1 MNKLE
6 VKDLVSVG
14 IFSALFI
21 VFIVIV
27 SILQIVPILSLGMP
41 AMVALFTGPVYLLFV
56 ARTGKPL
63 CISIMGL
70 VVSLIIGLLFF
81 GSVYIFLYNLAFFI
95 IADIIASLGKYK
107 SYTINL
113 VSYIVLSLWV
123 FGESGAYWVAQ
134 DWMLEKTVQSGY
146 TAESANAIF
155 TMATTTSLIIFIVI
169 TLIFA
174 TISGLVAKAMFKKHF
189 KRAGIV

>member
-1 MNKLE
+1 MKKLE
-6 VKDLVSVG
+6 VKDFVSIG

-21 VFIVIV
+21 VFVVIV
-27 SILQIVPILSLGMP
+27 SILQVVPILSLGMP

-56 ARTGKPL
+56 ARTGKPFA
-63 CISIMGL
+63 ITIMGL
-70 VVSLIIGLLFF
+70 IVSLIIGLLFF
-81 GSVYIFLYNLAFFI
+81 GSIYIFLFNLAFFAV
-95 IADIIASLGKYK
+95 ADIIASLGKHK

-113 VSYIVLSLWV
+113 ISYIVLSLWV

-146 TAESANAIF
+146 TPESANAIF
-155 TMATTTSLIIFIVI
+155 AMATTTSLIITIII
-169 TLIFA
+169 TLAFA
-174 TISGLVAKAMFKKHF
+174 TISGLIAKAMFKKHF